1 MLLTKPLCCELNLGR
16 SLEPPSTQRVDVD
29 TNDLIDIGDLN
40 EIDDISGY
48 SVYLQSPS
56 SYSVYLLYW
65 YKSTNSDAAL
75 LTQAKR

>member
-1 MLLTKPLCCELNLGR
+1 M
-16 SLEPPSTQRVDVD
+16 DVD

-48 SVYLQSPS
+48 SVYLQSKG
-56 SYSVYLLYW
+56 YSVYLIYW